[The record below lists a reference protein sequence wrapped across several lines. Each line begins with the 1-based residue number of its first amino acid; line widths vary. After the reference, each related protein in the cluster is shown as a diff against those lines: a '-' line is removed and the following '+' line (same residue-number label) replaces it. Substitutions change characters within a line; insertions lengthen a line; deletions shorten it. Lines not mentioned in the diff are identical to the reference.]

1 MGKRRFF
8 SPHPF
13 PMIAEVACLLLNSA
27 GKPVTVENIKSIC
40 TAGGI
45 KFDEKRAKLVVDS
58 IGEKNC
64 SECIELGRKKIG
76 EISMAT
82 APAAASTAAT
92 KASEVQEEVDEEE
105 EESEEAE
112 ELDLD

>member
-1 MGKRRFF
+1 
-8 SPHPF
+8 
-13 PMIAEVACLLLNSA
+13 MIAEVACLLLNSA

-40 TAGGI
+40 TAGEI

-64 SECIELGRKKIG
+64 SDCIELGRKQLSQ
-76 EISMAT
+76 ISMAT
-82 APAAASTAAT
+82 APTAAGSAAPV
-92 KASEVQEEVDEEE
+92 KASEVQEEVVEEE

-112 ELDLD
+112 ELDLDF

>member
-27 GKPVTVENIKSIC
+27 GKPVTGENIKSIC

-64 SECIELGRKKIG
+64 SECIELGKEKISK
-76 EISMAT
+76 ISMAT
-82 APAAASTAAT
+82 APAATGSAPP
-92 KASEVQEEVDEEE
+92 KASEVQEEVEE
-105 EESEEAE
+105 
-112 ELDLD
+112 

>member
-1 MGKRRFF
+1 MGEDFF
-8 SPHPF
+8 HRIHFS
-13 PMIAEVACLLLNSA
+13 MIAEVACLLLNSA

-64 SECIELGRKKIG
+64 SECIELGKEKISK
-76 EISMAT
+76 ISMAT
-82 APAAASTAAT
+82 ATTAASSAPT
-92 KASEVQEEVDEEE
+92 KASEYKKK
-105 EESEEAE
+105 
-112 ELDLD
+112 L